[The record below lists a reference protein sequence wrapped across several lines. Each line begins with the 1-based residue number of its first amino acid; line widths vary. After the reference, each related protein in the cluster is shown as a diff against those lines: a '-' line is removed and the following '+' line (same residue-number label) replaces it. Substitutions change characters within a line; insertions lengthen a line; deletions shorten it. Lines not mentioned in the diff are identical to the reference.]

1 MSDLLTPYTQV
12 LGLRKAKHLLRRA
25 TFNYSKSNIDAI
37 SLMTAT
43 DALSFLT
50 SNEDYLISE
59 PFDYQNDGFWTSSS
73 ELPNSFSTQDKKRA
87 YVCAWWW
94 YNAVNQFTIKY
105 KLSYFLFTSFTVANN
120 SNAGASTYFFDYLKL
135 LDFYALGNFK
145 ALAKKITLDNAML
158 EYLNNTDNHA
168 NNPNEN
174 YAREFLELFTILKG
188 PQIGIDN
195 YTNYTELDVQQAAR
209 VLTGFR
215 KLNDRSIIDEDTNLP
230 KGYNDISKHDSLNKV
245 FSDAF
250 NNNEIIG
257 QETEEGM
264 NQELH
269 DFVDMIFDK
278 EETARAYCRKLY
290 RFFVK
295 SEWDDEVESEI
306 IEPLSQQLISDNYD
320 ILPTVNT
327 LLSSKHFF
335 DQADDLDNDEIVGA
349 IVKSPLQ
356 LVNEVITFFQIP
368 IPNPNTNAEE
378 YYGKFFRKFLHN
390 SYFASSGMNF
400 FNPETVA
407 GFPAHYQEPDF
418 DRHWF
423 TSSTIIARYKLIE
436 SLVTGKNKIF
446 PNANIFTQIDIV
458 AFVTENIQNPSNI
471 NDLVTELANYL
482 FPEFINQD
490 RVQYFADIVLEDYED
505 YYWTGAWN
513 MYINDGDDVIVR
525 TRLNALI
532 TSMVNSAE
540 FQLM

>member
-1 MSDLLTPYTQV
+1 MSDLLTPYVQP

-25 TFNYSKSNIDAI
+25 TFNYSKSVIDTI
-37 SLMTAT
+37 SLMSPSE
-43 DALSFLT
+43 ALSFLT
-50 SNEDYLISE
+50 SDEGYIISE
-59 PFDYQNDGFWTSSS
+59 PFDYQNDGYWTSSS

-87 YVCAWWW
+87 YVGAWWW
-94 YNAVNQFTIKY
+94 YNAINQTTIKH
-105 KLSYFLFTSFTVANN
+105 KLTYFLFTSFTVSNN
-120 SNAGASTYFFDYLKL
+120 SNAGASTYFFDYLRL

-145 ALAKKITLDNAML
+145 TLAKKITLDNAML
-158 EYLNNTDNHA
+158 EYLNNTDNYA

-188 PQIGIDN
+188 PQIGVDN

-215 KLNDRSIIDEDTNLP
+215 KMNDRSIIDEDTNLP
-230 KGYNDISKHDSLNKV
+230 KGWNDISKHDTANKV

-264 NQELH
+264 NQELN

-278 EETARAYCRKLY
+278 QETARAYCRKLY

-295 SEWDDEVESEI
+295 SEWNDEVESEI
-306 IEPLSQQLISDNYD
+306 IEPLSQQLINDNYD
-320 ILPTVNT
+320 ILPTVTT

-335 DQADDLDNDEIVGA
+335 DQADEIDNDEIVGA

-368 IPNPNTNAEE
+368 IPDSNTNAEE

-390 SYFASSGMNF
+390 SFFASSGMDF
-400 FNPETVA
+400 FNPEAVA
-407 GFPAHYQEPDF
+407 GFPANYQEPDF

-436 SLVTGKNKIF
+436 SLITGKNKIF
-446 PNANIFTQIDIV
+446 PNANIFTQIDTV
-458 AFVTENIQNPSNI
+458 AFVAENIDNPSNI

-482 FPEFINQD
+482 FPEFIDLD
-490 RVQYFADIVLEDYED
+490 RVQYFVDVVLEDYED

-525 TRLNALI
+525 TRLNSLI
-532 TSMVNSAE
+532 TSMVNASE